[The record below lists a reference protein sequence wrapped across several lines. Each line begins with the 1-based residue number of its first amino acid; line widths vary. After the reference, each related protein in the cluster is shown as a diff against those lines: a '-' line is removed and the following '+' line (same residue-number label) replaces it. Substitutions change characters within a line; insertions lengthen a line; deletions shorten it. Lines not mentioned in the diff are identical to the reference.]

1 MTHWHWQLVV
11 LDLAGTTI
19 RDGGMVER
27 AVAAA
32 VDAAEPGRTVTA
44 QELITSRGLPKNELF
59 GALFPGRPA
68 DAAHALATFNDHLL
82 TLTATGHV
90 TEISGAAQTIAEL
103 KAAGAAV
110 YLMSGFAEPVAAALL
125 THLGWQYA
133 VDGVLTPGSAG
144 RGRPYPDLILSAALH
159 THVDDVRRIAV
170 CGDTTNDLLAASRA
184 GAGAVAGVLTGAHD
198 RVRLATA
205 PHTHLLDSIREL
217 PAALQHTVPATAG
230 MPEMGRSR

>member
-1 MTHWHWQLVV
+1 MKRSHWQLVV

-27 AVAAA
+27 AIAAA
-32 VDAAEPGRTVTA
+32 VDAAEPGRIVTS
-44 QELITSRGLPKNELF
+44 QELAASRGLPKNELF

-68 DAAHALATFNDHLL
+68 AAINALDIFNDQML
-82 TLTATGHV
+82 TLAAVGSV
-90 TEISGAAQTIAEL
+90 TEIPGATQAITEL

-110 YLMSGFAEPVAAALL
+110 CLMSGFAEPVAAALL
-125 THLGWQYA
+125 THVGWQGA
-133 VDGVLTPGSAG
+133 VDGVLTPGAAG
-144 RGRPYPDLILSAALH
+144 RGRPYPDLILSAAVR

-198 RVRLATA
+198 RARLKAA
-205 PHTHLLDSIREL
+205 PHTDLLKSIRDL
-217 PAALQHTVPATAG
+217 PAALHQRVVLTSAG
-230 MPEMGRSR
+230 EG